1 MSRPFVVT
9 AVPSEELAAAFQLV
23 FRHVAAEDR
32 EARVANAARMVES
45 GELDR
50 NGVLVATQ
58 GRQLLGVIVCLPV
71 PGASGL
77 VWPPQ
82 ARPGPQQAAVED
94 ELVQHA
100 ASWLRSRGSKL
111 AQSLLN
117 PADVHLAGPLQR
129 NGFRHITSLWYLR
142 CKLDAGDTEPADKSS
157 LEFHSY
163 RNTDQRLF
171 EQTLLRSYEGTLD
184 CPEVND
190 VRTLDEILTGHRA
203 QGSYSADRWW
213 LALHDD
219 KPVGVLLLAEVPEWN
234 SWDVSYVGVVPD
246 ARRRGF
252 GRALMTKAF
261 REARRA
267 KAGQLTLSIDARNQP
282 AWQLYRALGF
292 QQFEKREVFL
302 AIWQR
307 AA

>member
-1 MSRPFVVT
+1 FR
-9 AVPSEELAAAFQLV
+9 LV
-23 FRHVAAEDR
+23 FQHVAAADR
-32 EARVANAARMVES
+32 EARVTNAVRMVES

-50 NGVLVATQ
+50 AGILAAHL
-58 GRQLLGVIVCLPV
+58 GSQLLGVLVCLPV

-82 ARPGPQQAAVED
+82 VQAGPWQAAVED

-100 ASWLRSRGSKL
+100 ASWLQSRGAKL

-117 PADVHLAGPLQR
+117 PADAHLARPLER

-142 CKLDAGDTEPADKSS
+142 CKLDAADQDTAGESS
-157 LEFHSY
+157 LEF
-163 RNTDQRLF
+163 RTFRDTDQRLF

-203 QGSYSADRWW
+203 QGSYSPDRWW
-213 LALHDD
+213 LALHGDE
-219 KPVGVLLLAEVPEWN
+219 PVGVLLLAEVPEWN

-252 GRALMTKAF
+252 GRELMTKAF

-302 AIWQR
+302 AIWRR
-307 AA
+307 AG